1 MKHSLSLLLILSLL
15 CALLAGCAGKA
26 ACPPASDGGN
36 QEPSPKPE
44 GAVARCRVVAVSEG
58 NTLLLADVDS
68 ERGDI
73 YTLDAGELSLE
84 HDQAELGELLDDGQ
98 LAVGALVEV
107 AFGGDILE
115 SYPAL
120 FGGVERITVL
130 PDEFDDRGARYLRVL
145 NDLWGKDE
153 GRNSSGVEYISVDL
167 AATSLPPAERSAVA
181 WPFAQAHDAMPLAL
195 NYEQLCEEG
204 YISGL
209 EGEDIFPAWE
219 NGVLFTITETAET
232 DTFTATATRFDI
244 PDNTAAPKGLLA
256 TFYLLPYGTESV
268 FNLTYTYQA
277 YNSDNTDITQTIVLS
292 NQTLPSTEMW
302 TEGASISYTLG
313 ISRKKVTVTAGSLP
327 TWNTG
332 STETVSETVVI
343 N

>member
-1 MKHSLSLLLILSLL
+1 MKRSLSLLLILSLL
-15 CALLAGCAGKA
+15 CALLAGCAGT
-26 ACPPASDGGN
+26 ACPPASGGGD
-36 QEPSPKPE
+36 QEPSPK
-44 GAVARCRVVAVSEG
+44 GAPATARCRVVSVSE
-58 NTLLLADVDS
+58 NNVLLLADVDS

-130 PDEFDDRGARYLRVL
+130 PDEFDDRCALYLRVL

-153 GRNSSGVEYISVDL
+153 GLNSSGVEYISVDL
-167 AATSLPPAERSAVA
+167 AATSLTPAERSAVA
-181 WPFAQAHDAMPLAL
+181 WTFAQSHSAEPLEL

-209 EGEDIFPAWE
+209 EGENIFPAWE
-219 NGVLFTITETAET
+219 NGVLFTITETDDPVT
-232 DTFTATATRFDI
+232 
-244 PDNTAAPKGLLA
+244 
-256 TFYLLPYGTESV
+256 
-268 FNLTYTYQA
+268 FNLP
-277 YNSDNTDITQTIVLS
+277 SLS
-292 NQTLPSTEMW
+292 EGGEEPSM
-302 TEGASISYTLG
+302 SQFNI
-313 ISRKKVTVTAGSLP
+313 K
-327 TWNTG
+327 N
-332 STETVSETVVI
+332 TVSFDASKWRTALGAYGFSKCVAVQDNSGVWGDYRI
-343 N
+343 NGPEWIS

>member
-1 MKHSLSLLLILSLL
+1 MKRSLSLLLILSLL
-15 CALLAGCAGKA
+15 CTLLAGCAGT
-26 ACPPASDGGN
+26 ACPPASGGGD
-36 QEPSPKPE
+36 QEPSPK
-44 GAVARCRVVAVSEG
+44 GAPATARCRVVSVSE
-58 NTLLLADVDS
+58 NNVLLLADVDS

-130 PDEFDDRGARYLRVL
+130 PDEFDDRCALYLRVL

-153 GRNSSGVEYISVDL
+153 GLNSSGVEYISVDL
-167 AATSLPPAERSAVA
+167 AATSLTPAERSAVA
-181 WPFAQAHDAMPLAL
+181 WTFAQSHSAEPLEL

-209 EGEDIFPAWE
+209 EGENIFPAWE
-219 NGVLFTITETAET
+219 NGVLFTITETDDPVT
-232 DTFTATATRFDI
+232 
-244 PDNTAAPKGLLA
+244 
-256 TFYLLPYGTESV
+256 
-268 FNLTYTYQA
+268 FNLP
-277 YNSDNTDITQTIVLS
+277 SLS
-292 NQTLPSTEMW
+292 EGGEEPSM
-302 TEGASISYTLG
+302 SQFNI
-313 ISRKKVTVTAGSLP
+313 K
-327 TWNTG
+327 N
-332 STETVSETVVI
+332 TVSFDASKWRTALGAYGFSKCVAVQNNDGVWGDYRI
-343 N
+343 NGPEWIS

>member
-1 MKHSLSLLLILSLL
+1 MKRSLSLLLILSLL
-15 CALLAGCAGKA
+15 CALLAGCAGT
-26 ACPPASDGGN
+26 ACPPASGGGD
-36 QEPSPKPE
+36 QEPSPK
-44 GAVARCRVVAVSEG
+44 GAPATARCRVVSVSE
-58 NTLLLADVDS
+58 NNVLLLADVDS

-130 PDEFDDRGARYLRVL
+130 PDEFDDRCALYLRVL

-153 GRNSSGVEYISVDL
+153 GLNGSGVEYISVDL
-167 AATSLPPAERSAVA
+167 SATSLTPAERSAVA
-181 WPFAQAHDAMPLAL
+181 WTFAQSHGAEPMELS
-195 NYEQLCEEG
+195 YEQLCEDG

-219 NGVLFTITETAET
+219 NGVLFTITETDDPVT
-232 DTFTATATRFDI
+232 
-244 PDNTAAPKGLLA
+244 
-256 TFYLLPYGTESV
+256 
-268 FNLTYTYQA
+268 FNLP
-277 YNSDNTDITQTIVLS
+277 SLS
-292 NQTLPSTEMW
+292 EGGELPSMTQYN
-302 TEGASISYTLG
+302 I
-313 ISRKKVTVTAGSLP
+313 K
-327 TWNTG
+327 N
-332 STETVSETVVI
+332 TVSFDASKWRTALGAYGFSECVAAQDNSGVWGDYHI
-343 N
+343 NGPEWIS

>member
-1 MKHSLSLLLILSLL
+1 MKRSLSLLLILSLL
-15 CALLAGCAGKA
+15 CALLAGCAGT
-26 ACPPASDGGN
+26 ACPPASGGGD
-36 QEPSPKPE
+36 QEPSPK
-44 GAVARCRVVAVSEG
+44 GAPATARCRVVSVSE
-58 NTLLLADVDS
+58 NNVLLLADVDS

-130 PDEFDDRGARYLRVL
+130 PDEFDDRCALYLRVL

-153 GRNSSGVEYISVDL
+153 GLNSSGVEYISVDL
-167 AATSLPPAERSAVA
+167 AATSLTPAERSAVA
-181 WPFAQAHDAMPLAL
+181 WTFAQSHSAEPLEL

-209 EGEDIFPAWE
+209 EGENIFLAWE
-219 NGVLFTITETAET
+219 NGVLFTITETDDPVT
-232 DTFTATATRFDI
+232 
-244 PDNTAAPKGLLA
+244 
-256 TFYLLPYGTESV
+256 
-268 FNLTYTYQA
+268 FNLP
-277 YNSDNTDITQTIVLS
+277 SLS
-292 NQTLPSTEMW
+292 EGGEEPSM
-302 TEGASISYTLG
+302 SQFNI
-313 ISRKKVTVTAGSLP
+313 K
-327 TWNTG
+327 N
-332 STETVSETVVI
+332 TVSFDASKWRTALGAYGFSKCVAVQNNDGVWGDYRI
-343 N
+343 NGPEWIS

>member
-1 MKHSLSLLLILSLL
+1 MKRSLSLLLILSLL
-15 CALLAGCAGKA
+15 CALLAGCAGT
-26 ACPPASDGGN
+26 ACPPASGGGD
-36 QEPSPKPE
+36 QEPSPK
-44 GAVARCRVVAVSEG
+44 GAPATARCRVVSVSE
-58 NTLLLADVDS
+58 NNVLLLADVDS

-130 PDEFDDRGARYLRVL
+130 PDEFDDRCALYLRVL

-153 GRNSSGVEYISVDL
+153 GLNSSGVEYISVDL
-167 AATSLPPAERSAVA
+167 AATSLTPAERSAVA
-181 WPFAQAHDAMPLAL
+181 WTFAQSHSAEPLEL

-209 EGEDIFPAWE
+209 EGENIFPAWE
-219 NGVLFTITETAET
+219 NGVLFTITETDDPVT
-232 DTFTATATRFDI
+232 
-244 PDNTAAPKGLLA
+244 
-256 TFYLLPYGTESV
+256 
-268 FNLTYTYQA
+268 FNLP
-277 YNSDNTDITQTIVLS
+277 SLS
-292 NQTLPSTEMW
+292 ESGEEPSM
-302 TEGASISYTLG
+302 SQFNI
-313 ISRKKVTVTAGSLP
+313 K
-327 TWNTG
+327 N
-332 STETVSETVVI
+332 TVSFDASKWRTALGAYGFSKCVAVQNNDGVWGDYRI
-343 N
+343 NGPEWIS